1 MHYNITILNV
11 NNNKAWKEYFQEWQ
25 SVRNRLIKLRHSK
38 RLAVVDIEADTTDDE
53 QDLWRIYNYGY

>member
-25 SVRNRLIKLRHSK
+25 SVRKRLIKLRHSK